1 MPISLLLSLHDEVFE
16 ALIADFLVFCQYQVH
31 AAYSKK
37 DVLTYCNNNNF
48 DIALVDIEDQED
60 IEFIKYLKK
69 LKPEA
74 DILALVHKKVPDEL
88 IKNIDLPEGQ
98 LLTLPAPLVAIL
110 HAINTTNEFR
120 KNAKLQSLTPLVIG
134 SLCIDKQSASASVRG
149 KTLTLTQ
156 TEFLLL
162 DLLSDNLNRP
172 VSKDEI
178 YPKVLGRP
186 RGQYDR
192 AIDVHISSV
201 RHKLQQLHCDDIRI
215 ESVRGVGY
223 QLCQL

>member
-1 MPISLLLSLHDEVFE
+1 MYKR
-16 ALIADFLVFCQYQVH
+16 Q
-31 AAYSKK
+31 
-37 DVLTYCNNNNF
+37 
-48 DIALVDIEDQED
+48 IEDQED

-74 DILALVHKKVPDEL
+74 DILALVHKKVSDEL

-98 LLTLPAPLVAIL
+98 LLPLPAPLVAIL